1 MWRKGNTLALLAGM
15 QIDIAT
21 MGINMEISLKTR
33 NKTTITCLVAQSC
46 LILCNPMDYSLPA
59 SSVHRDSP
67 GKNTEVGC
75 HALLQGIFS
84 TQWSNPGLLHCRWI
98 LYQLSYEGSPRSHHQ
113 IQSHLDNLCY
123 LLGDYFLLFNR
134 YAVFS
139 HSVMS
144 NSLRPH
150 GL

>member
-84 TQWSNPGLLHCRWI
+84 TQ
-98 LYQLSYEGSPRSHHQ
+98 
-113 IQSHLDNLCY
+113 
-123 LLGDYFLLFNR
+123 
-134 YAVFS
+134 
-139 HSVMS
+139 
-144 NSLRPH
+144 
-150 GL
+150 